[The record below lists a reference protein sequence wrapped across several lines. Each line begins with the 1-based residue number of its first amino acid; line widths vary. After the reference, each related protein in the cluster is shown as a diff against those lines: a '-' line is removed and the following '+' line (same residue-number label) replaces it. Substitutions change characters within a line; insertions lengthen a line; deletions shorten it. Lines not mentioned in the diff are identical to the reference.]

1 VIRFVTFNVRHGLA
15 EGADEPDPHAVAAVV
30 GALGADVLAL
40 QELDVRVPRS
50 GSTDQLQLA
59 LDAAPGRTGHF
70 AKTLDMHGGDYGIG
84 LVVRGRL
91 DDLAEYSLQPPGELR
106 KAIIAR
112 VHLDDSDDRPA
123 PPPFTVAATH
133 LQNDRKVARAQLV
146 ELLGVLA
153 ERPGPHVLLGD
164 LNISPFTVDGVCMEL
179 AWDAVANAATFPA
192 RSPRTQIDW
201 VVTRGFD
208 LVAAVVPDVRVSD
221 HRPVVV
227 ELTPRP
233 D

>member
-1 VIRFVTFNVRHGLA
+1 MIRFVTFNVRHGLA
-15 EGADEPDPHAVAAVV
+15 EGAAEPDPDAVAAVV

-50 GSTDQLQLA
+50 GSTDQLA
-59 LDAAPGRTGHF
+59 MAVDAAPGRTGHF

-84 LVVRGRL
+84 LVVRGRIE
-91 DDLAEYSLQPPGELR
+91 DLQEYSLQGPGELR

-112 VHLDDSDDRPA
+112 VHLDPTA
-123 PPPFTVAATH
+123 EYPEPLPFTVAATH
-133 LQNDRKVARAQLV
+133 LQNDRRVARAQLV

-153 ERPGPHVLLGD
+153 ERPGPQVLLGD

-208 LVAAVVPDVRVSD
+208 LVAAVVPDIRVSD

-227 ELTPRP
+227 ELTPTA

>member
-1 VIRFVTFNVRHGLA
+1 MTFNVRHGLA
-15 EGADEPDPHAVAAVV
+15 EGAEEPDPHAVAAVV

-40 QELDVRVPRS
+40 QELDVDVPRS

-84 LVVRGRL
+84 LVVRGAMT
-91 DDLAEYSLQPPGELR
+91 DLEEHSLQGPGELR

-112 VHLDDSDDRPA
+112 VHLAGTGDGPA
-123 PPPFTVAATH
+123 PAPFTVAATH

-153 ERPGPHVLLGD
+153 ERPGPLVLLGD

-179 AWDAVANAATFPA
+179 AWEAVANAATFPA
-192 RSPRTQIDW
+192 RSPRTQIDG

-227 ELTPRP
+227 ELVPR
-233 D
+233 DE

>member
-91 DDLAEYSLQPPGELR
+91 DDLEEYSLQPPGELR

-112 VHLDDSDDRPA
+112 VHLDDSDDRP
-123 PPPFTVAATH
+123 
-133 LQNDRKVARAQLV
+133 QNDRKVARAQLV